1 MDLYKSE
8 ASLVYIV
15 SGQQGLYNE
24 AVVSKQTNKQTDRLE
39 SGREGMA
46 SQIAIFV
53 EMSFGLI
60 YSLEMQR
67 VDVRSPE

>member
-46 SQIAIFV
+46 GQIAIFV